1 MAVVLLPFPFA
12 GNGFTIEH
20 LNAGD
25 EREFG
30 SATGGLVAAGL
41 ISVEAGASAEVA
53 SVESEP
59 VADVE
64 SADSAVAQKKT
75 QRRR

>member
-30 SATGGLVAAGL
+30 SATDGLAAAGL
-41 ISVEAGASAEVA
+41 ISIEPTASRDGASAEA
-53 SVESEP
+53 EPATAESVD
-59 VADVE
+59 AVE
-64 SADSAVAQKKT
+64 APKKT
-75 QRRR
+75 PQKRR